1 VSCRPCRQEPVEG
14 GSDQDA
20 NGGTRRGG
28 CNFARYAPD
37 DRFGSK
43 CIFVGRESREVAV
56 VIDEPDSSIE
66 RVVDAVERWFRHGQV
81 ATVEMS
87 LGKRSYNLAQWLPAE
102 ARR

>member
-1 VSCRPCRQEPVEG
+1 MKMRMVVPDVAGATSL
-14 GSDQDA
+14 A
-20 NGGTRRGG
+20 TRLTI
-28 CNFARYAPD
+28 A
-37 DRFGSK
+37 FGSK
-43 CIFVGRESREVAV
+43 CIFVGGKSREVAV
-56 VIDEPDSSIE
+56 LIDEPDSSIE